1 MGESKERLPQYGP
14 ELVAHVDRTVLDLQ
28 RKLALIADLLTS
40 RERTVRQGFSGNTDG
55 SGNGTAQVG
64 LSVRAGQE
72 FSLHRLIVDDGK
84 GTFSAQTTGGSV
96 EIRVNSERIDGGP
109 LTAGNTPGGLPGVFT
124 ASSSAGIFLREGD
137 VLEIAL
143 VGSGVT
149 SAKFFGVAQGKIR
162 RVPLGE

>member
-40 RERTVRQGFSGNTDG
+40 RERTIRQGFSGNTDG

-72 FSLHRLIVDDGK
+72 FSLHRLIVDDEDYLLHKTYCGGFRGK
-84 GTFSAQTTGGSV
+84 FKYRNLRKEAK
-96 EIRVNSERIDGGP
+96 
-109 LTAGNTPGGLPGVFT
+109 LLPY
-124 ASSSAGIFLREGD
+124 D
-137 VLEIAL
+137 
-143 VGSGVT
+143 
-149 SAKFFGVAQGKIR
+149 
-162 RVPLGE
+162 